1 MLKGIKICGISDL
14 ETLSYIIDHRYPPNF
29 IGFISNYK
37 KSKRYVTFEKLRVLK
52 IIEKK
57 NINFVS
63 VLVDPNDE
71 ILEEIKGLNF
81 DYYQLYDVEPNKTK
95 MIKEKYGVKIITA
108 LTIKNKKD
116 VNKYKNYL
124 GITDIFLFDGKGYEK
139 SISFDHKLLNFVP
152 NSINKMIAGDIKI
165 DDISNF
171 NNKNIFVDLSG
182 ALENEEGK
190 KDIKK
195 INELLNLVKKNE
207 T

>member
-1 MLKGIKICGISDL
+1 M
-14 ETLSYIIDHRYPPNF
+14 
-29 IGFISNYK
+29 
-37 KSKRYVTFEKLRVLK
+37 
-52 IIEKK
+52 
-57 NINFVS
+57 
-63 VLVDPNDE
+63 
-71 ILEEIKGLNF
+71 
-81 DYYQLYDVEPNKTK
+81 
-95 MIKEKYGVKIITA
+95 
-108 LTIKNKKD
+108 
-116 VNKYKNYL
+116 
-124 GITDIFLFDGKGYEK
+124 
-139 SISFDHKLLNFVP
+139 P

>member
-14 ETLSYIIDHRYPPNF
+14 KTLSYIINHRYPPNF

-37 KSKRYVTFEKLRVLK
+37 KSKRYVTFEKLRILTSV
-52 IIEKK
+52 EKK

-63 VLVDPNDE
+63 VLVNPNDE
-71 ILEEIKGLNF
+71 ILEEMKGLNF

-124 GITDIFLFDGKGYEK
+124 GIADIFLFDGKGYEK